1 MNMIMQQLLLYIAVK
16 FALCSRRSAFSLD
29 LCFSILDLQ
38 STHVFP
44 LALCFSEPSFEQNL
58 HKKIIHRS
66 IKSWNYYHICKN
78 YLIDIFLA
86 VSDLIINVFL
96 NFISFFSI
104 YIYKREFQEIPF
116 RSTRRSE
123 QDKRVFNW
131 EWKTKSSGFLIH
143 NQTSTI
149 NHNGNEDVNK
159 NIHYYDWLFT
169 VQSQCKR
176 VFFSFFRREKK
187 KAIHNR
193 LIAWSI

>member
-1 MNMIMQQLLLYIAVK
+1 MRSPQCIFSQSMFFHFRPSTNSRVSTSTLLLGAQYRTK
-16 FALCSRRSAFSLD
+16 L
-29 LCFSILDLQ
+29 
-38 STHVFP
+38 T
-44 LALCFSEPSFEQNL
+44 

-176 VFFSFFRREKK
+176 VFFSFSRR
-187 KAIHNR
+187 
-193 LIAWSI
+193 